1 MQSGIQSQ
9 LRVILQRREVRA
21 SLWDHLKRGA
31 NVSRHDPND
40 TFVEHVYNGQAFAEW
55 KNRAKPGDESQ
66 KWFTRRNV
74 SELFLILFSDGYQP
88 FEHTQYSTDAILL
101 ALGNLP
107 LALMRKRE
115 NLILVAMI
123 PGTAFFFVLVCFR
136 YWLTLGTRYS
146 DAYSLYSTFNLIFSV
161 KQEEHVLRLV
171 RMVMMSASR
180 RFSRAKGFI
189 DTSNRWSTNWLNFT
203 VASGFNWTHLRN
215 LQLWCNVFLD

>member
-1 MQSGIQSQ
+1 MVSNCLLKLFIKVGVHLFACLYLFFILFFIFFDSCVQSGIQSQ

-66 KWFTRRNV
+66 TWFTRRNV
-74 SELFLILFSDGYQP
+74 FELFLILFSDGYQP

-123 PGTAFFFVLVCFR
+123 PGTSTAFFFVLVCFR
-136 YWLTLGTRYS
+136 YWLTFWGRVIVTR
-146 DAYSLYSTFNLIFSV
+146 THCIVHLI
-161 KQEEHVLRLV
+161 
-171 RMVMMSASR
+171 
-180 RFSRAKGFI
+180 
-189 DTSNRWSTNWLNFT
+189 
-203 VASGFNWTHLRN
+203 
-215 LQLWCNVFLD
+215 